1 MPETSLRKTFP
12 QVVSRAGK
20 FKKNR
25 KKFKKHKKVAH
36 FPGLEPLFLYNAV
49 ETRYLSRR
57 KK

>member
-1 MPETSLRKTFP
+1 MPDNFFKKIFL

-36 FPGLEPLFLYNAV
+36 FSGLEPLFLYNAV
-49 ETRYLSRR
+49 QTRYLSRR
-57 KK
+57 

>member
-1 MPETSLRKTFP
+1 MPENFLKKIFP

-49 ETRYLSRR
+49 GTRYLSRR
-57 KK
+57 K